1 VAGLRRGPGG
11 VDLSEPFELDQFG
24 IIGSEENA
32 IIIGE
37 LQILGSG
44 SSARDGRDGQDDGEP
59 TLPNI
64 EIREGDG
71 PTIGK

>member
-1 VAGLRRGPGG
+1 M
-11 VDLSEPFELDQFG
+11 EPLEIDEFG

-37 LQILGSG
+37 LQMPGSG
-44 SSARDGRDGQDDGEP
+44 SSAHDGRDGQDDDEL
-59 TLPNI
+59 TTPNI

-71 PTIGK
+71 PTIGKLIGHLFCSK

>member
-1 VAGLRRGPGG
+1 MRRGPGG
-11 VDLSEPFELDQFG
+11 VDPSGPFEIDQFG

-37 LQILGSG
+37 LQMPGSG
-44 SSARDGRDGQDDGEP
+44 SSARDGRDGQDDEP
-59 TLPNI
+59 AVPNI

>member
-1 VAGLRRGPGG
+1 MRRGPAG
-11 VDLSEPFELDQFG
+11 VDRLEPFEIDQFG

-32 IIIGE
+32 INIGK
-37 LQILGSG
+37 LQMPGSG
-44 SSARDGRDGQDDGEP
+44 SSARDGRDGQDDDEP
-59 TLPNI
+59 TVTNI